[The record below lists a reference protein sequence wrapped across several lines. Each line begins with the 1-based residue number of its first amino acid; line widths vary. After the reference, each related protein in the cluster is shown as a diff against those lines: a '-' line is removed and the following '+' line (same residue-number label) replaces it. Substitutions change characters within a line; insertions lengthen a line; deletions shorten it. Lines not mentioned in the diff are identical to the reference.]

1 MQQNFLLNEGYQS
14 GNFFFQKGDRQYIY
28 TKNKKYL
35 DLSCCAGTFILGH
48 NSYIFKKSIKSILKN
63 KISNFASTNLQASAY
78 SKTLNEILPNYSKF
92 IMCNSGTESV
102 SKALRICRAVSKKRL
117 IISISGSWHGSV
129 DETLYVKNGLRKKH
143 LSDGLYSKGNEL
155 IFAPYNDINKTKKI
169 LDKNLNK
176 IMCILIEPIQACLP
190 LKKANKYLKFLSD
203 YSKKN
208 KIILFFDEMIT
219 GLRTDG
225 KTVQDL
231 YKIKPDI
238 STFGK
243 AYGGGMPIG
252 IIAISKNIDKKIKQK
267 KLRIFFGGTFSA
279 NSINMYIADNTLK
292 YINKNKQKIFK
303 RINNFSSYFQNELN
317 KYFNKN
323 SLDLKIL
330 TFKSMARI
338 VYSNKVIINRYQRDF
353 LEVKKNK
360 KIESFLN
367 LFEKNNIYYPRN
379 GTIFFNNAMNFKNIN
394 HLIQVIKKNSKK
406 IFYEK
411 K

>member
-14 GNFFFQKGDRQYIY
+14 GKIFFQKGDRQYIY
-28 TKNKKYL
+28 TKNKKFL
-35 DLSCCAGTFILGH
+35 DLSCCAGTLILGH
-48 NSYIFKKSIKSILKN
+48 NSYIFKKSLRNVIKN
-63 KISNFASTNLQASAY
+63 KISNFAALNQQASIY
-78 SKTLNEILPNYSKF
+78 SKTLNKMLPKYSKF

-102 SKALRICRAVSKKRL
+102 SKALRICRAVTKKRL
-117 IISISGSWHGSV
+117 VISISGSWHGSV
-129 DETLYVKNGLRKKH
+129 DETLYAKKGSKKIY

-155 IFAPYNDINKTKKI
+155 IFAPYNDIIKTKKI

-190 LKKANKYLKFLSD
+190 LKNANKYLKFLND

-208 KIILFFDEMIT
+208 KLVLFFDEMIT

-243 AYGGGMPIG
+243 CYGGGTPIG
-252 IIAISKNIDKKIKQK
+252 IIALSKNIDNKIKQK

-292 YINKNKQKIFK
+292 YINENKQKIFK
-303 RINNFSSYFQNELN
+303 RINNFSVYFQNELN
-317 KYFNKN
+317 KYFDKN

-330 TFKSMARI
+330 RFKSMARI
-338 VYSNKVIINRYQRDF
+338 VYSNKVVKNRYQRDF
-353 LEVKKNK
+353 LEVNKNK
-360 KIESFLN
+360 QIESFLN

-379 GTIFFNNAMNFKNIN
+379 GTIFFNNAMNFRDIN
-394 HLIQVIKKNSKK
+394 HLIQVIKRNSKK
-406 IFYEK
+406 IFDEK

>member
-14 GNFFFQKGDRQYIY
+14 GKFFFQKGDRQYIY

-35 DLSCCAGTFILGH
+35 DLSCCAGTLILGH
-48 NSYIFKKSIKSILKN
+48 NSYIFKKSLRNVLKN
-63 KISNFASTNLQASAY
+63 KISNFATINLQASAY
-78 SKTLNEILPNYSKF
+78 SKTLNKILPKYSKF

-102 SKALRICRAVSKKRL
+102 NKALRICRAVTKKRL
-117 IISISGSWHGSV
+117 VISISGSWHGSV
-129 DETLYVKNGLRKKH
+129 DETLYVKKGSRKKH

-190 LKKANKYLKFLSD
+190 LKNANKYLKFLND

-231 YKIKPDI
+231 YKIEPDI

-243 AYGGGMPIG
+243 AYGGGIPIG
-252 IIAISKNIDKKIKQK
+252 IIALSKNIDKKIKQK

-323 SLDLKIL
+323 SLDLKVL
-330 TFKSMARI
+330 RFKSMARI
-338 VYSNKVIINRYQRDF
+338 VYSNKAIKNRYQRDF
-353 LEVKKNK
+353 LEIKKNK
-360 KIESFLN
+360 RIESFLN

-379 GTIFFNNAMNFKNIN
+379 GTIFFNNAMSLRNIN

>member
-1 MQQNFLLNEGYQS
+1 
-14 GNFFFQKGDRQYIY
+14 
-28 TKNKKYL
+28 
-35 DLSCCAGTFILGH
+35 
-48 NSYIFKKSIKSILKN
+48 
-63 KISNFASTNLQASAY
+63 
-78 SKTLNEILPNYSKF
+78 
-92 IMCNSGTESV
+92 
-102 SKALRICRAVSKKRL
+102 
-117 IISISGSWHGSV
+117 
-129 DETLYVKNGLRKKH
+129 
-143 LSDGLYSKGNEL
+143 
-155 IFAPYNDINKTKKI
+155 
-169 LDKNLNK
+169 
-176 IMCILIEPIQACLP
+176 MCILIEPIQACLP